1 MIASLPMTWTLTAA
15 GTGRAI
21 CMAAFLTMVLCGMA
35 GAADAASSPLA
46 GAAAEA
52 RRLLLEKH
60 AAGEAARI
68 ERGVAQVMKLWRAQ
82 DGDAE
87 AFKTFV
93 VESFIPEGEALDA
106 AFARLEFAFERI
118 GGYFTSM
125 ERDLRRGTD
134 LDIGPMLSIDPLL
147 ASFSPRAHL
156 IDDLFSNKIAFVVL
170 LNFPL
175 TTLDQRLAAG
185 MTWSRRAWAE
195 TRLAGSFSVRIPAD
209 VNQRITA
216 AFAEADTYISTYNIW
231 MHHLLASDGSR
242 PFPAGLRLITHW
254 GLRDELKAR
263 YVDPEG
269 LPRQRMI
276 QTVMDRIVR
285 QQIPAAVI
293 DNPLLDWTPSTN
305 ALLVSKVEDAVPP
318 PQGKSAVPDSAR
330 EDDERYR
337 HWRGI
342 YLAVREADPYDPVA
356 PTFPDRRF
364 QRDREIPERDVEA
377 LFTSLLDSP
386 LGGRVAR
393 LIARRLSRPLEPFDI
408 WYVGFRPRGR
418 YTEEE
423 LDALTRKRYPTAEAY
438 AADIPRLLTDL
449 GFDAAQARFLAERIE
464 VEPSRGA
471 GHAFGAARPDD
482 KAHLRT
488 RVGAQGMDYK
498 GYNIAV
504 HEMGHNVEQVFSL
517 SKIDHT
523 LLQGVPNTAFTEAL
537 AFVFQSRDLALLGLA
552 GPDENAA
559 ALRALETFWNA
570 REIAGVGLVDMKA
583 WRWLYAHPDATP
595 AQFRQAVVTIAEE
608 TWNRWYAPLL
618 GKRDVALLAVYSHM
632 IDAGLYTPDY
642 PLGHL
647 IAFQIEEHFRK
658 HQPIGAEFERICRLG
673 SITPDAWM
681 RQAVG
686 SPLSEKPL
694 LNATGRALDAMEQA
708 GD

>member
-1 MIASLPMTWTLTAA
+1 MIAGFPMTWTTTSVAA
-15 GTGRAI
+15 LFTLVI
-21 CMAAFLTMVLCGMA
+21 CGVT

-52 RRLLLEKH
+52 RRLLVEKH
-60 AAGEAARI
+60 PPAEAARI
-68 ERGVAQVMKLWRAQ
+68 ERGIAQVVKLWRDQ

-87 AFKTFV
+87 TFESFV

-156 IDDLFSNKIAFVVL
+156 IDDLFGNKIAFVVL

-175 TTLDQRLAAG
+175 TTLDQRIASG

-195 TRLAGSFSVRIPAD
+195 TRLAGFFPVRVPAD
-209 VNQRITA
+209 VNQRIAA
-216 AFAEADTYISTYNIW
+216 AFAEADTYISAYNVW
-231 MHHLLASDGSR
+231 MHHLMAEDGSR
-242 PFPAGLRLITHW
+242 PFPAGLRLIAHW

-269 LPRQRMI
+269 LLRQRMI

-305 ALLVSKVEDAVPP
+305 ALAAAAVQDAAPP
-318 PQGKSAVPDSAR
+318 PEGKSARPDNAR

-337 HWRGI
+337 MWLGI
-342 YLAVREADPYDPVA
+342 YRAARQADAYDPVA

-377 LFTSLLDSP
+377 LFTSVLDSP
-386 LGGRVAR
+386 LGERVAR
-393 LIARRLSRPLEPFDI
+393 LIAQRLGRPLEPFDI

-423 LDALTRKRYPTAEAY
+423 LDALTRMRYPTAAAY
-438 AADIPRLLTDL
+438 AADIPRLLTEL
-449 GFDAAQARFLAERIE
+449 GFDAEQARFLAERIV

-471 GHAFGAARPDD
+471 GHAFGAARADD

-559 ALRALETFWNA
+559 AMRTLETFWNT

-595 AQFRQAVVTIAEE
+595 AQFRAAVVRIAEE
-608 TWNRWYAPLL
+608 TWNRWYAPIF
-618 GKRDVALLAVYSHM
+618 GRRDVALLAVYSHM

-642 PLGHL
+642 PLAHL
-647 IAFQIEEHFRK
+647 IAFQIEEHFVT

-673 SITPDAWM
+673 SLTPDAWM

-694 LNATGRALDAMEQA
+694 LMATERALAALE
-708 GD
+708 